1 MTFFASLWLQL
12 AERLKALTIMLLAT
26 IAIPLSMQDADFAQR
41 TYLLQEAEGAPSA
54 IIGMPAESAEY
65 DVLHIN
71 ATQATMGDAQ
81 LVLDKGQVVTVE
93 YAGETRTVEARHE
106 TVANLLRRLTIT
118 PTEEEM
124 VVLDVSGDELR
135 VIVTDTWT
143 YDWEK
148 TIETDYTTER
158 VATDE
163 LYEGEERVAQEGKPG
178 SYVETYRDVYK
189 KGLMDHTDFVSRT
202 DDTAV
207 TEIIEYGTKV
217 KYVAPAPRYYSS
229 VADEGGGVLTLANG
243 ETLHYSSKL
252 RFEGTAYCD
261 YGYTATGYITEPGV
275 VAVDPSVVPYGT
287 KMFIQTPDG
296 SWVYG
301 VCVARDCGGAVVG
314 HIIDLWYAD
323 YDTCIQ
329 FGRRA
334 IDVYFLD

>member
-41 TYLLQEAEGAPSA
+41 TYLLQDEGAPTA
-54 IIGMPAESAEY
+54 IMGMPTESAEY

-71 ATQATMGDAQ
+71 AAQATMGDAQ
-81 LVLDKGQVVTVE
+81 LVLDKGQTVTVE
-93 YAGETRTVEARHE
+93 YRGESRTVEARHE

-118 PTEEEM
+118 PAEDEM
-124 VVLDVSGDELR
+124 VVLDVSGETLR

-143 YDWEK
+143 FDWEQ

-158 VATDE
+158 VGTDE
-163 LYEGEERVAQEGKPG
+163 LYEGEERVAQEGQPG
-178 SYVETYRDVYK
+178 FYVETYRDVYRN
-189 KGLMDHTDFVSRT
+189 GVVDHTDFVSRT

-217 KYVAPAPRYYSS
+217 KIVAPAPRYYSA
-229 VADEGGGVLTLANG
+229 VAEEGEGYITLANG
-243 ETLHYSSKL
+243 EKLHYTHMM

-261 YGYTATGYITEPGV
+261 YGYTASGYYTEPGV
-275 VAVDPSVVPYGT
+275 VAVDTNVVPFGT
-287 KMFIQTPDG
+287 RMFIQTPDG

-301 VCVARDCGGAVVG
+301 VCVARDTGSAVKG
-314 HIIDLWYAD
+314 YIIDLWYGD
-323 YDTCIQ
+323 YDTCIR
-329 FGRRA
+329 FGRRP
-334 IDVYFLD
+334 INVYFLD